1 MKLDHDLIN
10 QLTLKEKA
18 ALVSGKDSW
27 YTATI
32 ERLGLKPMMM
42 SDGPSGLRKQVGTSE
57 QTNINDSVEAVC
69 FPASALTACSFDR
82 ERLNQLGEHLGV
94 AAKAEK
100 LGVLLGPGI
109 NLKRSPLAGRN
120 FEYFS
125 EDPYLV
131 GELAAAYVKGVQSE
145 GAGVSVKHFAA
156 NNREDQRFTSS
167 SNIDERTLRELYLA
181 TFEKIVKQ
189 ADPATIMCSYNEING
204 TLNSQN
210 QRLLTKILRD
220 EWGFKGLVMSDWGA
234 VADHTA
240 AVKAGLDLEMP
251 GKGTESVDEIVAAVE
266 DGSLP
271 KKDLDRAVNRVLKM
285 IKNWQPDDADQSG
298 SYDMD
303 EQHEFA
309 RKLATDSFVL
319 LKNEHHVLPVNEGEK
334 LAVIGELAEK
344 PRYQGSGSSHVNAH
358 HLVTPLAAINQVRP
372 DATYV
377 AGYSLATDDVN
388 STAVAEA
395 VSAAKFADKV
405 IIFAGYPERM
415 ESEGFDKTSID
426 LPANQN
432 QLIDAVSQVNDQV
445 IVVLQ
450 NGSAIRTP
458 WIDKVAATLETY
470 LAGEAVGEATWDVLS
485 GNVNPSGKLAE
496 TFPLRLEDTPSYLT
510 FDADPDEE
518 NYREGLFMG
527 YRYYDKKK
535 QPVQFPFGF
544 GLSYTTF
551 KYDDL
556 QLKVGA
562 DHVSG
567 SLRVTNTGSRSGAEA
582 VQIYV
587 GNRTSRIEK
596 PVKTLVNFVKVSLA
610 AGEEKVVT
618 FDLDQRAFSWYNP
631 KIANWQ
637 LDNGAYEILVGSSSA
652 DIRLNKMIELNWTP
666 ERPIKVDQS
675 TYIGDLIKQ
684 DKFAEA
690 VKQAGLSDIF
700 SKLADDNDPTAKM
713 FQNMPLRAAT
723 TMGVS
728 PEKIN
733 ELIEIMN
740 N

>member
-527 YRYYDKKK
+527 YHYYDKKK

-666 ERPIKVDQS
+666 ERPIKVDQR

>member
-32 ERLGLKPMMM
+32 ERLGLQPMMM

-82 ERLNQLGEHLGV
+82 ERLNQLGEHLGI

-131 GELAAAYVKGVQSE
+131 GELAAAYVKGVQAE
-145 GAGVSVKHFAA
+145 GVGVSVKHFAA

-234 VADHTA
+234 VADHKA
-240 AVKAGLDLEMP
+240 AIKAGLDLEMP

-266 DGSLP
+266 DGSLSEV
-271 KKDLDRAVNRVLKM
+271 DLDRAVSRVLKM
-285 IKNWQPDDADQSG
+285 IEKWQPDDADQSG
-298 SYDMD
+298 SYDMN

-334 LAVIGELAEK
+334 LAVIGELAEN

-358 HLVTPLAAINQVRP
+358 HLVTPLAAINRARP
-372 DATYV
+372 DTTYK
-377 AGYSLATDDVN
+377 AGYSLATDDIN
-388 STAVAEA
+388 AKSVAEA
-395 VSAAKFADKV
+395 VSAAKLADKV

-426 LPANQN
+426 LPTNQN

-450 NGSAIRTP
+450 NGSAVRTP

-485 GNVNPSGKLAE
+485 GKVNPSGKLAE

-567 SLRVTNTGSRSGAEA
+567 SLRVTNTGSRPGAEA

-596 PVKTLVNFVKVSLA
+596 PVKTLANFVKVSLA

-631 KIANWQ
+631 KAANWQ

-666 ERPIKVDQS
+666 ERPIKVDQR

-690 VKQAGLSDIF
+690 VKQAGSSDIF
-700 SKLADDNDPTAKM
+700 SKLADDDDPTAKM

-733 ELIEIMN
+733 KLIEIMN

>member
-32 ERLGLKPMMM
+32 ERLGLKPTMM

-69 FPASALTACSFDR
+69 FPASALTACSSDR

-596 PVKTLVNFVKVSLA
+596 PVKTLANFVKVSMA

-666 ERPIKVDQS
+666 ERPIKVDQR

-700 SKLADDNDPTAKM
+700 SRLADDNDPTAKM

-733 ELIEIMN
+733 KLIEIMN